1 LEFKLHQQRSEIMA
15 MPFWEAKMRIRQL
28 MKYYE
33 EKNKVINETTSK
45 IKKPSS
51 SFHIPRGRI

>member
-1 LEFKLHQQRSEIMA
+1 MA